1 MACITM
7 LNKIG
12 LSTDPWCTPT
22 LTSKLSLSSPFL
34 LTAVVTPSYILLMT
48 FTIHSS
54 TPTCL
59 KAHPKPH
66 VALCRRPSPS
76 PQTPSTAP
84 SVCQGTFPEPV
95 LHHHHHHL
103 RFTSIMSIVHT
114 KARVRRYQL
123 MLDLIVAPLI
133 VALMKAECPFDS
145 IVFCSLIQ

>member
-59 KAHPKPH
+59 KAEAQPGQNFG
-66 VALCRRPSPS
+66 RRKKISGGAKKFREGQKNFGRGKKIS
-76 PQTPSTAP
+76 EA
-84 SVCQGTFPEPV
+84 VKLIFFYY
-95 LHHHHHHL
+95 LHL
-103 RFTSIMSIVHT
+103 
-114 KARVRRYQL
+114 L
-123 MLDLIVAPLI
+123 
-133 VALMKAECPFDS
+133 
-145 IVFCSLIQ
+145 